1 MPPKKKPAKKPTTRW
16 KGMTP
21 LEVHAIQIHEFYKA
35 LRSAGFPT
43 DVAMTLSTDPT
54 AQPHWFQKIPG
65 MQIEDDED

>member
-1 MPPKKKPAKKPTTRW
+1 MPPKKKPKKATTRW

-54 AQPHWFQKIPG
+54 AQPYWFQKIPDL
-65 MQIEDDED
+65 QIEDDEE